1 MESAKDELSNQL
13 ILIAHLFQ
21 AQYILDNDYP
31 GWAYVEDSPLR
42 KQYLNYVLDTE
53 GKTLKVEGTHGGLE
67 TGIIKGLLDDLD
79 IITLGPDMFN
89 IHTPDEHLDI
99 ESYHRSYKRLIGF
112 LETL

>member
-1 MESAKDELSNQL
+1 MILVTVGSQKFQFNRLLKEIDRL
-13 ILIAHLFQ
+13 I
-21 AQYILDNDYP
+21 
-31 GWAYVEDSPLR
+31 
-42 KQYLNYVLDTE
+42 
-53 GKTLKVEGTHGGLE
+53 E